1 MVRTQSDK
9 ITISDAQLHDELIKL
24 FESGNTDKGKCKE
37 VLGTRFK
44 IQVQRFYQSFNKA
57 MFEWQELRQT
67 AIAEQVPTNA
77 IEGLKSA
84 YLSKLERLEILTKIA
99 RQEID
104 VEEVTLSEQFG
115 MTKFNRKPNPSEIT
129 KAIAEVNKI
138 EGDYAPTKVAQTDKD
153 GNDKEFNITLNL

>member
-1 MVRTQSDK
+1 MAKTQSDK

-44 IQVQRFYQSFNKA
+44 IRVQRLYQSFNKA
-57 MFEWQELRQT
+57 MFQWQQLRQI

-153 GNDKEFNITLNL
+153 GNDKDFNITLNL

>member
-1 MVRTQSDK
+1 
-9 ITISDAQLHDELIKL
+9 
-24 FESGNTDKGKCKE
+24 
-37 VLGTRFK
+37 
-44 IQVQRFYQSFNKA
+44 
-57 MFEWQELRQT
+57 MFQWQQLRQI

-153 GNDKEFNITLNL
+153 GNDKDFNITLNL